1 MDRLQAI
8 GGAPMNAARRT
19 ARPDLRDQVTV
30 FVLTIGAPTFA
41 ACLEHLR
48 CQDCD
53 FIIETI
59 ERVAPIS
66 AASQRMIDRCRTPF
80 YIQVDEDML
89 LQPQAVRTLFEHIQ
103 EAPAEVAEVVGML
116 FDAHLERPIE
126 GVKIFR
132 HAILRRYP
140 FEDQDGCDIRQVG
153 RLEADGF
160 EVVRLGRATRSGTM
174 STSSEIMG
182 LHGTSYTARS
192 IYERYLTYWLKYR
205 RGTIRPRSP
214 REDAH
219 RFLDRVL
226 DEPSELNLFALM
238 GIVAAHLI
246 DVGAPLGEK
255 DYRTY
260 GDVPGYQAVCSFWQN
275 CQRGFAG
282 RGGGRG
288 DAPAP

>member
-1 MDRLQAI
+1 MDELQPAN
-8 GGAPMNAARRT
+8 GTPARTPQRAARR
-19 ARPDLRDQVTV
+19 DLRDQVTV
-30 FVLTIGAPTFA
+30 FVTTVGAPTFE

-48 CQDCD
+48 SQDCD
-53 FIIETI
+53 VTLEIIDH
-59 ERVAPIS
+59 VAPIS
-66 AASQRMIDRCRTPF
+66 AASQRMIDQCRTPF

-89 LQPQAVRTLFEHIQ
+89 LRPHAVRTLYERIDGSR
-103 EAPAEVAEVVGML
+103 PEVAEVVGAL
-116 FDAHLERPIE
+116 FDVHLERPIE

-132 HAILRRYP
+132 HAILRHYP
-140 FEDQDGCDIRQVG
+140 FENQDGCDIRQVG

-160 EVVRLGRATRSGTM
+160 EVVRRGRAAGSRMT
-174 STSSEIMG
+174 STSPEILG
-182 LHGTSYTARS
+182 LHGTAYTARS

-205 RGTIRPRSP
+205 RGTIQPRSL

-219 RFLDRVL
+219 RFLDRML

-246 DVGAPLGEK
+246 DVEAPLGEK

-260 GDVPGYQAVCSFWQN
+260 GDLPGFGASRTFWQD

-282 RGGGRG
+282 RSAAR
-288 DAPAP
+288 DDDPAP